1 MKPMLAVAALAC
13 MSRAAAVSAQARSS
27 TAQTE
32 IQSLMDEQMQ
42 AANAHDTDR
51 FLATYLHD
59 STLVFVFN
67 GAVMRGFTA
76 LRAAQLKAW
85 NSGQTD
91 VAYSVRGPSDFA
103 PLTPGITVVTEQLSS
118 RRTLPSGEVKTNDL
132 TVTMVWQKRPEGWRI
147 VQAHESTVH

>member
-1 MKPMLAVAALAC
+1 MNTVLIVTTAICCLL
-13 MSRAAAVSAQARSS
+13 STTAAAQSQPTAAQR
-27 TAQTE
+27 E
-32 IQSLMDEQMQ
+32 IQSLMDDELQ

-85 NSGQTD
+85 SGSTD
-91 VAYSVRGPSDFA
+91 VAYSVRGPSDFTI
-103 PLTPGITVVTEQLSS
+103 LTPAIAVVTEQLSS
-118 RRTLPSGEVKTNDL
+118 RRTQPSGEVKTNEL

-147 VQAHESTVH
+147 IQAHESSAR